1 MENYEK
7 PILYVPK
14 DENQLLESLL
24 QVININ
30 QKKNKNTVV
39 IVPEILS
46 SYKIENVIRKNTL
59 LSVALINSQLSI
71 GELLDYYN
79 EIKNDSYAVIV
90 TTAKGALLP
99 YQNIGTYFLLDS
111 ESDNYYNDQS
121 PRYDLHKVMEYVSNI
136 THSHIIRVSYVPTIL
151 EYTYGLKGH
160 LDIVEDFD
168 KNIEVKTEIIDLK
181 KELQIG
187 NNSSVSIKLLKMLQI
202 NKAKGKKSL

>member
-79 EIKNDSYAVIV
+79 EIKNDK
-90 TTAKGALLP
+90 TTKIGYIICILL
-99 YQNIGTYFLLDS
+99 FL
-111 ESDNYYNDQS
+111 
-121 PRYDLHKVMEYVSNI
+121 VS
-136 THSHIIRVSYVPTIL
+136 
-151 EYTYGLKGH
+151 GH
-160 LDIVEDFD
+160 VNSINKLF
-168 KNIEVKTEIIDLK
+168 TLS
-181 KELQIG
+181 
-187 NNSSVSIKLLKMLQI
+187 NSSTSNSSYLSWINIIMFPLVLLVFVFL
-202 NKAKGKKSL
+202 

>member
-1 MENYEK
+1 MEKYDVNLAMIISLSKKGYLDKIEEKDSRIKVRNIPVEKRIRKTDNPIINQLIKSMENYEK

-121 PRYDLHKVMEYVSNI
+121 PRYDLHKVMELSLI
-136 THSHIIRVSYVPTIL
+136 HI
-151 EYTYGLKGH
+151 
-160 LDIVEDFD
+160 
-168 KNIEVKTEIIDLK
+168 
-181 KELQIG
+181 
-187 NNSSVSIKLLKMLQI
+187 
-202 NKAKGKKSL
+202 